1 MAPVMDA
8 SLAAVNVALSN
19 VNGNR
24 GRQADRRQTART
36 SNGQIMEPTMSQMQS
51 VEKQLRQMILG
62 LEIGPGEKLTE
73 RWIESRFGASRTPV
87 RAALLRL
94 ETEGLVG
101 RDGRGWTVSPIN
113 LAELEQIAVYREAVE
128 VAALRLTCALAD
140 RSAVDVIE
148 AMLESC
154 DNDTPREEWHRVG
167 MDFHIELARLSGN
180 EFLFRAV
187 RDAMTRL
194 SRARWLEVRDEA
206 ALARAWAEHRAILAA
221 ARLGDADEAARLLS
235 VHIVGSRDRLV
246 TSLANDRRGLRAR
259 GFAVVAA

>member
-1 MAPVMDA
+1 MHRHCQSGLDLMAIDGAGLPCF
-8 SLAAVNVALSN
+8 
-19 VNGNR
+19 G
-24 GRQADRRQTART
+24 ARST
-36 SNGQIMEPTMSQMQS
+36 KMTLSQMQS
-51 VEKQLRQMILG
+51 VEQQLRQMILG

-73 RWIESRFGASRTPV
+73 RWLESRFGASRTPV

-94 ETEGLVG
+94 ETEGLVS
-101 RDGRGWTVSPIN
+101 REGRGWTVSPIN

-140 RSAVDVIE
+140 RTAVDVIE
-148 AMLESC
+148 AMLDSC
-154 DNDTPREEWHRVG
+154 DQETPREEWHRVG

-206 ALARAWAEHRAILAA
+206 ALVRAWAEHRAILGAV
-221 ARLGDADEAARLLS
+221 RRGDAEGAGRLLS
-235 VHIVGSRDRLV
+235 SHIVGSRDRLV
-246 TSLANDRRGLRAR
+246 TSLASDRRGLRAR

>member
-1 MAPVMDA
+1 
-8 SLAAVNVALSN
+8 
-19 VNGNR
+19 
-24 GRQADRRQTART
+24 
-36 SNGQIMEPTMSQMQS
+36 MSQMQN
-51 VEKQLRQMILG
+51 VERQLREMILA
-62 LEIGPGEKLTE
+62 LEIGPGERLTE
-73 RWIESRFGASRTPV
+73 RWIEGQFGASRTPV

-128 VAALRLTCALAD
+128 VAALRLTCGQAD
-140 RSAVDVIE
+140 KSAVDIIE
-148 AMLESC
+148 AMLDSC
-154 DNDTPREEWHRVG
+154 DENTPREEWHRVG

-194 SRARWLEVRDEA
+194 SRARWLEVRDET
-206 ALARAWAEHRAILAA
+206 ALGRAWLEHRAILAA
-221 ARLGDADEAARLLS
+221 TRLGQADEAARLLS
-235 VHIVGSRDRLV
+235 AHIAGSRDRLV

>member
-1 MAPVMDA
+1 
-8 SLAAVNVALSN
+8 
-19 VNGNR
+19 
-24 GRQADRRQTART
+24 
-36 SNGQIMEPTMSQMQS
+36 MSQMQS
-51 VEKQLRQMILG
+51 VEKQLRHMILG

-73 RWIESRFGASRTPV
+73 RWIENRFGASRTPV

-94 ETEGLVG
+94 ETEGLVS
-101 RDGRGWTVSPIN
+101 RDGRGWSVSPIN

-167 MDFHIELARLSGN
+167 MDFHIELARLSAN

-187 RDAMTRL
+187 RDSMTRL

-221 ARLGDADEAARLLS
+221 VRLGDAEEAARLLTS
-235 VHIVGSRDRLV
+235 HIVGSRDRLV

>member
-1 MAPVMDA
+1 
-8 SLAAVNVALSN
+8 
-19 VNGNR
+19 
-24 GRQADRRQTART
+24 
-36 SNGQIMEPTMSQMQS
+36 MSQMQN
-51 VEKQLRQMILG
+51 VERQLREMILG

-73 RWIESRFGASRTPV
+73 RWIEGQFGASRTPV

-94 ETEGLVG
+94 EAEGLVG

-128 VAALRLTCALAD
+128 VAALRLTCKQAEKGAID
-140 RSAVDVIE
+140 IIE
-148 AMLESC
+148 AMLDSC
-154 DNDTPREEWHRVG
+154 DENTAREEWHRVG

-194 SRARWLEVRDEA
+194 SRARWLEVRDET
-206 ALARAWAEHRAILAA
+206 ALGRAWLEHRAILAA
-221 ARLGDADEAARLLS
+221 TRLGEGDEAARLLS
-235 VHIVGSRDRLV
+235 AHIVGSRDRLV

-259 GFAVVAA
+259 GFAVVSA

>member
-1 MAPVMDA
+1 
-8 SLAAVNVALSN
+8 
-19 VNGNR
+19 
-24 GRQADRRQTART
+24 
-36 SNGQIMEPTMSQMQS
+36 MSQMQS
-51 VEKQLRQMILG
+51 VEKQLREMILG

-128 VAALRLTCALAD
+128 IAALRLTCALAD
-140 RSAVDVIE
+140 RSGVDVIE

-154 DNDTPREEWHRVG
+154 DSNTPREEWHRVG

-221 ARLGDADEAARLLS
+221 TRLGDADEAARRLS
-235 VHIVGSRDRLV
+235 AHIVGSRDRLV

>member
-1 MAPVMDA
+1 
-8 SLAAVNVALSN
+8 
-19 VNGNR
+19 
-24 GRQADRRQTART
+24 
-36 SNGQIMEPTMSQMQS
+36 MSQMQN
-51 VEKQLRQMILG
+51 VERQLREMILG

-73 RWIESRFGASRTPV
+73 RWIEGQFGASRTPV

-128 VAALRLTCALAD
+128 VAALRLTCKQAEKGAI
-140 RSAVDVIE
+140 DVIE
-148 AMLESC
+148 AMLDAC
-154 DNDTPREEWHRVG
+154 DENTAREEWHRVG

-194 SRARWLEVRDEA
+194 SRARWLEVRDET
-206 ALARAWAEHRAILAA
+206 ALGRAWLEHRAILAA
-221 ARLGDADEAARLLS
+221 TRLGEGDEAARLLS
-235 VHIVGSRDRLV
+235 AHIVGNRDRLV